1 MAITNF
7 KKNVWESAILEQYK
21 GMSIADLITKK
32 PTRVDGSKAIFGTA
46 SLTNGLQT
54 YTGTVTFE
62 EATTGEIPV
71 VFDKAKYFAFSVGDI
86 DKVQLAGDIM
96 MPLANEMAYAIKKD
110 IDTAVLTEAVSGAK
124 TKIGTTSS
132 KKSITTADQA
142 YEFVVDLGSALDK
155 KDVPENG
162 RYVIASPDFVN
173 LLAKDKRVIDN
184 APVLQNGVMQGME
197 VNGMQ
202 VIKSNNVPANTV
214 IALHNSAVGYG
225 KQIDEVEA
233 MRLQNSFSDGLRG
246 LVNYGVKT
254 LQGEGI
260 AVLYYTIA

>member
-7 KKNVWESAILEQYK
+7 KKSVWESAILEQYK
-21 GMSIADLITKK
+21 GMSIADLITRK

-46 SLTNGLQT
+46 SLTNGLQD
-54 YTGTVTFE
+54 YTGTVNFE
-62 EATTGEIPV
+62 EAATGEIAV

-96 MPLANEMAYAIKKD
+96 LPLANDMAYAIKKN
-110 IDTAVLTEAVSGAK
+110 IDAAVLAEAVAGAK
-124 TKIGTTSS
+124 SKIGSASS
-132 KKSITTADQA
+132 KKSITTPDQA
-142 YEFVVDLGSALDK
+142 YDLVVDLGTALDK

-162 RYVIASPDFVN
+162 RFVVASAEFVN

-184 APVLQNGVMQGME
+184 AAVLANGIVQGME
-197 VNGMQ
+197 INGMQ
-202 VIKSNNVPANTV
+202 VIKSNNVPAGTV
-214 IALHNSAVGYG
+214 VALHNTAIGYG
-225 KQIDEVEA
+225 KQLDEVEA

-254 LQGEGI
+254 LQGEGV
-260 AVLYYTIA
+260 AVLYYAIA

>member
-46 SLTNGLQT
+46 SLTKGLQT
-54 YTGTVTFE
+54 YTGTVAFE

-110 IDTAVLTEAVSGAK
+110 IDTAVLTEAVAGAK
-124 TKIGTTSS
+124 TKIGTTSA
-132 KKSITTADQA
+132 KKSIATADQA

-202 VIKSNNVPANTV
+202 VIKSNNVPADTV